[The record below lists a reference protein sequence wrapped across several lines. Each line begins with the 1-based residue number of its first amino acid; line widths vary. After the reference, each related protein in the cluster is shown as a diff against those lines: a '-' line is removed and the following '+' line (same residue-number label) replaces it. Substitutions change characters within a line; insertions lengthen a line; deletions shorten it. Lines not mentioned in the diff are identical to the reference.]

1 MHITLRKAASLQLA
15 LQEAARKI
23 ALKDQISISQYQDHT
38 AVLEQAVNDLR
49 ANVARKL
56 GINTAVYEIRK
67 LVSQANSRAGID
79 TRLGELA
86 SVTQSISILE
96 GLVAHGVREEDVV
109 IAGKLNKLRSAPVD
123 SRSSLYGMGSESVEA
138 YVMPKE
144 DHENYRALLAGL
156 KRDKQRLQDQLL
168 ELNVSTTINLPKEVV
183 DILETERLV

>member
-23 ALKDQISISQYQDHT
+23 ALKDQISISQYQDHS

-96 GLVAHGVREEDVV
+96 SLVAHGVREEDVV

-123 SRSSLYGMGSESVEA
+123 SRSSLYGMSSESVEA

-183 DILETERLV
+183 DVLETERLV

>member
-96 GLVAHGVREEDVV
+96 SLVAHGVREEDVV

-123 SRSSLYGMGSESVEA
+123 SRSSLYGMSSESVEA

-183 DILETERLV
+183 DVLETERLV